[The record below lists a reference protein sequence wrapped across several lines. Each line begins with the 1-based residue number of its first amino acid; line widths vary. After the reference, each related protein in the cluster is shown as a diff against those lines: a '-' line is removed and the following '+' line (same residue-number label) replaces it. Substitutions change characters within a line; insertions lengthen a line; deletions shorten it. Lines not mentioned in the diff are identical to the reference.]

1 MGLGLI
7 GKGLKDALF
16 FYEQGAKVTVTDL
29 KTAKQLKNSV
39 QKLKKYPDIKLH
51 LGGHKEAD
59 FIDNDIIIRNPAIT
73 QDSKFLNIAKKN
85 GLKIFMEDALTVSL
99 SKCKTIGI
107 TGTRGKTTT
116 ATLIYE
122 ILKKAGLDVYL
133 AGNIRGT
140 ASLPLIS
147 KLKPESY
154 LVLELSSWQLQGFAD
169 VKISLNYALILNI
182 YADHLNRYNS
192 FDEYV
197 DDKKNIYRFQK
208 KEDYL
213 FLNQDLD
220 KKYFQEFKNETQSQ
234 IIYFSKNDVQDYK
247 NNLLGEHNLENI
259 AAARSLA
266 LNLGI
271 NENIIKASIENFQP
285 VEFRLQ
291 KIREFKGVNFIN
303 DSASTAPIAGIKA
316 LDSIQG
322 NIFLIAGGASK
333 NLPLEDWADKIS
345 QKCQKVALLK
355 GEDTDKLKS
364 LICNQDII
372 EGIFENLESAVD
384 ALYKKTQPG
393 DIILLSPGS
402 ASFNMFDNE
411 FDRGQKFNQIVK
423 KIK

>member
-16 FYEQGAKVTVTDL
+16 FYEQGAQVTVTDL
-29 KTAKQLKNSV
+29 KTEEQLKDSV
-39 QKLKKYPDIKLH
+39 QKLRKYSDIKLH
-51 LGGHKEAD
+51 LGGHRKSD
-59 FIDNDIIIRNPAIT
+59 FIDNDIIIRNPAIP
-73 QDSKFLNIAKKN
+73 QDSEFLNIAKEN
-85 GLKIFMEDALTVSL
+85 NRKIFMEDALAVFL
-99 SKCKTIGI
+99 SKCKIIGI

-116 ATLIYE
+116 STLIYE

-147 KLKPESY
+147 KLKKESY
-154 LVLELSSWQLQGFAD
+154 LILELSSWQLQGFAD
-169 VKISLNYALILNI
+169 IRISPDYALILNI
-182 YADHLNRYNS
+182 YADHLNRYNF

-197 DDKKNIYRFQK
+197 NDKKNIYRFQK
-208 KEDYL
+208 KDDYL
-213 FLNQDLD
+213 FLNQDLA
-220 KKYFQEFKNETQSQ
+220 KKYFQEFENEAQGQ

-247 NNLLGEHNLENI
+247 NNLLGEHNLENL

-266 LNLGI
+266 LSLEI
-271 NENIIKASIENFQP
+271 NENIIRSSIENFQP

-291 KIREFKGVNFIN
+291 KIREFKNISFIN

-333 NLPLEDWADKIS
+333 NLPLKDWADKIS

-364 LICNQDII
+364 LITNQSII
-372 EGIFENLESAVD
+372 EGVFENLESAVQ
-384 ALYKKTQPG
+384 ALYEKSRAG

-411 FDRGQKFNQIVK
+411 FDRGQKFNEIVK